1 METAN
6 VVVYETAAGV
16 GPLLGLAVFLWR
28 GDNWSLGSMKVVIL
42 LGVAI
47 ALLGRCSLLRGPQ
60 QL

>member
-47 ALLGRCSLLRGPQ
+47 AFLGVFPM
-60 QL
+60 